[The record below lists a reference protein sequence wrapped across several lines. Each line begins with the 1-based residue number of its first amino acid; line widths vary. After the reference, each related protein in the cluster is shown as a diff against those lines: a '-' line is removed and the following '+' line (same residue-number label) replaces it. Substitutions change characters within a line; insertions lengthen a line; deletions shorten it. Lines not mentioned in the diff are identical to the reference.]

1 MILLKS
7 VDCKVFNKPSKTDLG
22 PEELWL
28 SPQIDLISTW
38 QNCRVFGVKTFP
50 STLSKNEA
58 DPKDVHQG
66 GQSWQSPEVRKHEE
80 EKERCLVRGAGAP

>member
-22 PEELWL
+22 PEEELWL

-38 QNCRVFGVKTFP
+38 QNCRVFGVKTF
-50 STLSKNEA
+50 SEHTI
-58 DPKDVHQG
+58 
-66 GQSWQSPEVRKHEE
+66 
-80 EKERCLVRGAGAP
+80 KE